1 MCVNFSIYICLFLNI
16 KNPAEAGFLSI
27 LMEVKLPL
35 VTYTHRATY
44 VALGIGVTLK
54 FEDNFTIVA

>member
-1 MCVNFSIYICLFLNI
+1 MFILSHFILNLVQI